1 MKVVNDGD
9 RHCLV
14 AELSIEEA
22 EILSNLL
29 RSSVYEYRALQAGA
43 VSEESK
49 EKCRREAEK
58 REKMCNVLYYGKEV
72 TDD

>member
-49 EKCRREAEK
+49 EKYRRGAEI
-58 REKMCNVLYYGKEV
+58 RERMRDSLYGKEA
-72 TDD
+72 